1 MAVGNTACN
10 DGHDKRS
17 NNDPHSGS
25 GETCM
30 FGCRGIGSEEPVY
43 RTFIFIGVVLNLAA
57 KVAIFT
63 KTAKKPACK

>member
-1 MAVGNTACN
+1 
-10 DGHDKRS
+10 
-17 NNDPHSGS
+17 
-25 GETCM
+25 M

-43 RTFIFIGVVLNLAA
+43 RTFIFIGLVLNLAA